1 MYCPGNCLVTPAS
14 CPLIIL
20 WKTSVVLQGQ
30 IRGQGG
36 GEEIRQD
43 GKKHNT
49 PLPMRIILPS
59 QPQPSSP
66 SPSLILS
73 PVPAGSATCYFLTSD
88 GQLPKAAT
96 SWQRPLHPSR
106 QKERRGA
113 LWKEEKVVQVSY
125 CGATAIY
132 KTGLATKEAEKLWV
146 GPVTPAWQGSFVLPC
161 YGWIVQ
167 HIGLAATATVFFPT

>member
-1 MYCPGNCLVTPAS
+1 MTPVGCGGQQGALVRAMCDRSLSTGS
-14 CPLIIL
+14 RGRSGGTIL
-20 WKTSVVLQGQ
+20 
-30 IRGQGG
+30 
-36 GEEIRQD
+36 
-43 GKKHNT
+43 
-49 PLPMRIILPS
+49 MRIILPS

>member
-1 MYCPGNCLVTPAS
+1 MAPVGCGGQQGALVRAMCDRSLSTGS
-14 CPLIIL
+14 Q
-20 WKTSVVLQGQ
+20 WRS
-30 IRGQGG
+30 GG
-36 GEEIRQD
+36 TI
-43 GKKHNT
+43 
-49 PLPMRIILPS
+49 PMRIILPS